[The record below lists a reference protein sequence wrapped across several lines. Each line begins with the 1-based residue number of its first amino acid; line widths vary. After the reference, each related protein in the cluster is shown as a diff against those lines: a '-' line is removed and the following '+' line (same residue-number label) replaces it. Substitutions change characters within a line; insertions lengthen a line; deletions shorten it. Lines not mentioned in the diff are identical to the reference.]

1 MKFAARLR
9 NFVRF
14 KVESR
19 ILGLLA
25 RPEAKVSLSLQ
36 GRNWLVPEGLLRPGD
51 LCYSGGVGEE
61 IDLELWM
68 SLEKGVRVLLLDPTP
83 RSIRFVEA
91 LRDGG
96 ALPSGVEFLPLGL
109 FSRDETLRF
118 LAPEDPSWVSHSIE
132 DGASNVR
139 AGFDAP
145 CRRISSLMR
154 ERGDQRMD
162 IVKLN
167 IEGAEHAVLESMIE
181 DGVIPRVLMLTFEG
195 RRAFSRTLGWLRR
208 LREAG
213 LLLAGRRVW
222 AFTFVRR
229 DALPVPPPTG

>member
-1 MKFAARLR
+1 
-9 NFVRF
+9 
-14 KVESR
+14 
-19 ILGLLA
+19 
-25 RPEAKVSLSLQ
+25 
-36 GRNWLVPEGLLRPGD
+36 
-51 LCYSGGVGEE
+51 
-61 IDLELWM
+61 
-68 SLEKGVRVLLLDPTP
+68 
-83 RSIRFVEA
+83 
-91 LRDGG
+91 
-96 ALPSGVEFLPLGL
+96 
-109 FSRDETLRF
+109 
-118 LAPEDPSWVSHSIE
+118 
-132 DGASNVR
+132 
-139 AGFDAP
+139 
-145 CRRISSLMR
+145 MR